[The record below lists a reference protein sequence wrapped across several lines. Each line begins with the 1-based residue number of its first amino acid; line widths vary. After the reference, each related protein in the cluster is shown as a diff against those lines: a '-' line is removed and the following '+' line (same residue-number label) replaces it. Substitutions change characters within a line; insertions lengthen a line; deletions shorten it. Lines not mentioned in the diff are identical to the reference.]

1 MRQKGKRTKGIE
13 QAHPFEGM
21 SKVNPHAAGVDIG
34 AEEIVV
40 CVAPSETTQLVRGFG
55 NYTVDL
61 HAIAAWLAEHG
72 VKTVAMESTGV
83 YWIPLFEVL
92 EQGGFECLLISSRS
106 LRRVAGRKSDVSDAQ
121 WIQTLHNYGL
131 LESSFRPQAD
141 LVALRSLLR
150 HRRSLVDHRS
160 PHVLHMQ
167 KALLQ
172 MNIQLSQAV
181 SDVTGVTGHHPSDP
195 LWGA

>member
-40 CVAPSETTQLVRGFG
+40 CVAPNETTQLVRGFG

-72 VKTVAMESTGV
+72 IKTVAMESTGV

-106 LRRVAGRKSDVSDAQ
+106 LRRVAGRKSDISDAQ

-167 KALLQ
+167 KA
-172 MNIQLSQAV
+172 SAA
-181 SDVTGVTGHHPSDP
+181 DEHPALPGSE
-195 LWGA
+195 